1 MAPLACT
8 DEALII
14 RRYYFP
20 PHAKRI
26 PYRKI
31 RQVRR
36 APLGSMGCV
45 PVAKQGKLIT
55 T

>member
-1 MAPLACT
+1 VACT
-8 DEALII
+8 DEALIFH
-14 RRYYFP
+14 RYYFS

-26 PYRKI
+26 PYLKI
-31 RQVRR
+31 RQVPRV
-36 APLGSMGCV
+36 PLGSMGYD

>member
-14 RRYYFP
+14 RYFP

-31 RQVRR
+31 LQARR
-36 APLGSMGCV
+36 APLGSMGYV